1 MWKNI
6 SYNSETNGK
15 PHKPKVNAKAVNQVT
30 KNYENDLSIFKSEE
44 NINQII
50 LFDSPQASTKDKN
63 LIVKSLNPKT
73 ATGSGPIFKS
83 KTAANII
90 DSYLANIMNNDLKQR
105 SQIKFF
111 LDLF

>member
-1 MWKNI
+1 MKCLINTTTLWKNI

-15 PHKPKVNAKAVNQVT
+15 PHKPKVNQVT

-44 NINQII
+44 NISQII

-63 LIVKSLNPKT
+63 LIVKFLNPKT

-83 KTAANII
+83 N
-90 DSYLANIMNNDLKQR
+90 
-105 SQIKFF
+105 
-111 LDLF
+111 